1 MLLAAPN
8 GLRRG
13 LSAARSSPRRAL
25 LDGACRRKQP
35 AAAADTNAAHNAAL
49 DESGDHSPRG
59 GAAATPKAL
68 EGRVEASRCRRQR
81 GVRRGPDWA
90 AGCQMMEKL
99 VSVAISR

>member
-1 MLLAAPN
+1 MLRCGRRCAVHCVADCVGGVAGASAEGAWQRAAQLAAT
-8 GLRRG
+8 RTAWVFRETV
-13 LSAARSSPRRAL
+13 
-25 LDGACRRKQP
+25 
-35 AAAADTNAAHNAAL
+35 TN
-49 DESGDHSPRG
+49 DPRG